1 MDFLLEI
8 LFELV
13 AEGTVELSKSSRV
26 PKYIRYPLFA
36 VIVLFYI
43 AVIGLVFG
51 VGILSLRQNV
61 LLGILFIALGVFML
75 VMIVLKLNKKLH

>member
-75 VMIVLKLNKKLH
+75 VMSVLKLNKKLH